1 MLPPRR
7 AFMSLGETMKNKGLK
22 KRCECA
28 RRTWETCAHPWFFTF
43 QWKGRVERGSLGES
57 EREKAV
63 TKLTE
68 IKAGVMNGTYVRV
81 RQATTPQ
88 AVSTRATFR
97 MVADE
102 YAKDVEGL
110 AKLAAASQR
119 QHGYAV
125 TFLAGVAVPPGL
137 PFTDKPFTDII
148 RADIKAAIHA
158 KETPSEKTYS
168 KGERTWTRTVGGKV
182 AANRLHDHLRSL
194 WNWAIEQGYAT
205 ASPFLRTRKG
215 KNRLKHVEF
224 SRDRRLRDGEEA
236 ALLAQANPLL
246 KDVIVAA
253 LETGMRKGELLSL
266 VWRQVRWLQN
276 DLYLPGGKTKARRD
290 RKIPISPNLREILTR
305 RQHGMTEGPNPQ
317 QFKYG
322 PEHYVFGN
330 EAGAQI
336 KDVKTAWENTVLKA
350 HGVKPERARGGRLS
364 AECRA
369 KLAEIDLH
377 EHDLRHEA
385 GSRKLEAGWP
395 LHAVSAFLGHANIT
409 TTARYLN
416 VKDDYL
422 QELTERTPLTLVRA

>member
-1 MLPPRR
+1 
-7 AFMSLGETMKNKGLK
+7 MKKLKGLK
-22 KRCECA
+22 KRCACA
-28 RRTWETCAHPWFFTF
+28 KASWDRCDHPWFFTF
-43 QWKGRVERGSLGES
+43 QFKGRVERGSLGES

-68 IKAGVMNGTYVRV
+68 IKAGMMNGTYIRV
-81 RQATTPQ
+81 QQAPTPLP
-88 AVSTRATFR
+88 ASTRATFQ

-119 QHGYAV
+119 QHGYAI
-125 TFLAGVAVPPGL
+125 TFLAGVVVPPGL
-137 PFTDKPFTDII
+137 PVTDKPFADII
-148 RADIKAAIHA
+148 RADIKTAIRA
-158 KETPSEKTYS
+158 KETPAEKTHS
-168 KGERTWTRTVGGKV
+168 NGQRTWTRTVGGKV

-215 KNRLKHVEF
+215 KNRLKHAEF
-224 SRDRRLRDGEEA
+224 SRDRRLREGEDA
-236 ALLAQANPLL
+236 ALLAHANPLL

-266 VWRQVRWLQN
+266 VWRQVRWLQK

-290 RKIPISPNLREILTR
+290 RKIPISPALREILTR
-305 RQHGMTEGPNPQ
+305 RQYGMTLGPNPQ
-317 QFKYG
+317 EFKYG
-322 PEHYVFGN
+322 AEHYVFGN
-330 EAGAQI
+330 EAGQQI

-350 HGVKPERARGGRLS
+350 HGTKPERARGGRLS

-422 QELTERTPLTLVRA
+422 QELTERQPLTLVRG